1 MRLNLRS
8 TGVGLFATICVLA
21 TSCAGNTLSGGGN
34 STSGGRTL
42 HIGMSLT
49 ATGAPAYAALG
60 YGLQAYLQYR
70 NDTTAG
76 VNGYKFDFNIVNNA
90 NTAQGGATSVPQLLS
105 PKPDLLVVE
114 GSNPF
119 VGSLEVLKSQTADLP
134 VVAFADADKVKGA
147 NLSNLFGTWPSYAR
161 ECVVLAQYAIKVKK
175 QTNLALLYLDNA
187 IGQGASESC
196 PASMKALGAT
206 KVTSIAIPPTSTT
219 FTSIATQMKQ
229 AGVEGGIFI
238 ALSPQAKGVQAA
250 AVGIGYKPSW
260 YGFSSL
266 LDQQYLALAGSAAE
280 GTILDSWIEAL
291 NEDTPEVTLF
301 KQQIAKYSPQSET
314 ALGAYGWTLGAVVAA
329 GVEQATKGGKALT
342 AASWMAAL
350 RQMKDAKLG
359 LGPSLTYAGD
369 QSSVVRQ
376 ISMYQVEGTQFVKV
390 SDLITIPTS

>member
-1 MRLNLRS
+1 MRFTLKAAGSALVAVIS
-8 TGVGLFATICVLA
+8 VMA
-21 TSCAGNTLSGGGN
+21 TSCGGSTPSGGG
-34 STSGGRTL
+34 SPAGGRTL

-70 NDTTAG
+70 DDTTGG
-76 VNGYKFDFNIVNNA
+76 VNGYKFDFNIANNA
-90 NTAQGGATSVPQLLS
+90 NTAQGGATSVPQLLN

-119 VGSLEVLKSQTADLP
+119 VGSLEVLRSQVTDLP

-147 NLSNLFGTWPSYAR
+147 NLGNLFGTWPSYAR

-196 PASMKALGAT
+196 PASMKTLGAT
-206 KVTSIAIPPTSTT
+206 KVTSIAIPPTATT
-219 FTSIATQMKQ
+219 FTSIATQLKQ
-229 AGVEGGIFI
+229 AGVEGAIFI

-250 AVGIGYKPSW
+250 SAEIGFRPAW

-266 LDQQYLALAGSAAE
+266 LDQQYLTLAGNAAE
-280 GTILDSWIEAL
+280 GTILDSWIQAL
-291 NEDTPEVTLF
+291 SEDTPEVKLF
-301 KQQIAKYSPQSET
+301 KQQIAKYSSQSET
-314 ALGAYGWTLGAVVAA
+314 ALGAYGWTLGAVLAA
-329 GVEQATKGGKALT
+329 GVEQATAGGKALT
-342 AASWMAAL
+342 PATWMAAL
-350 RQMKDAKLG
+350 RQIKDGKYG

-376 ISMYQVEGTQFVKV
+376 ISMYQVKGTQFVKV
-390 SDLITIPTS
+390 SDLIAIPTS